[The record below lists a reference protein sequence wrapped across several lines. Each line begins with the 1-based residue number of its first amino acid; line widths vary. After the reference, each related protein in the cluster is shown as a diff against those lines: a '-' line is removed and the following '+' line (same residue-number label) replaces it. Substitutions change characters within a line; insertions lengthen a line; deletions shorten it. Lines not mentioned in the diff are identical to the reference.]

1 MVKEDTR
8 GASNTAGMVLDAT
21 RSVRGT
27 VGMVLEATGG
37 SQGLPDGIN
46 VNKRGLRDSEGGL
59 RGYVKFPWYYQRGI
73 RGLWR
78 GICNYSGGIKLFKR
92 KN

>member
-1 MVKEDTR
+1 
-8 GASNTAGMVLDAT
+8 MVLDAT

-46 VNKRGLRDSEGGL
+46 VNKRDPRDSGGGL
-59 RGYVKFPWYYQRGI
+59 
-73 RGLWR
+73 
-78 GICNYSGGIKLFKR
+78 S
-92 KN
+92 

>member
-1 MVKEDTR
+1 
-8 GASNTAGMVLDAT
+8 MVLEAT

-46 VNKRGLRDSEGGL
+46 VYKRGLYGQWGWSEVSLTLPERYKRVVEGHFQL
-59 RGYVKFPWYYQRGI
+59 QRWYK
-73 RGLWR
+73 GLWEMIYAPP
-78 GICNYSGGIKLFKR
+78 G
-92 KN
+92 

>member
-1 MVKEDTR
+1 
-8 GASNTAGMVLDAT
+8 MVLDAT

-37 SQGLPDGIN
+37 SQGLLDGIH

-59 RGYVKFPWYYQRGI
+59 RGYVKLPWHYQRGI

-78 GICNYSGGIKLFKR
+78 GICNYSGGIRGYGK
-92 KN
+92 